1 MMWQRVAC
9 ALSVPLEN
17 FILYVLGRLC
27 LLIFPQ
33 SVSDTEVSV
42 FDWNKELYELSPL
55 LENYLLARYDTKD
68 SV

>member
-9 ALSVPLEN
+9 ALFVPLEN
-17 FILYVLGRLC
+17 FILYILGRLC

-42 FDWNKELYELSPL
+42 FD
-55 LENYLLARYDTKD
+55 
-68 SV
+68 

>member
-33 SVSDTEVSV
+33 SV